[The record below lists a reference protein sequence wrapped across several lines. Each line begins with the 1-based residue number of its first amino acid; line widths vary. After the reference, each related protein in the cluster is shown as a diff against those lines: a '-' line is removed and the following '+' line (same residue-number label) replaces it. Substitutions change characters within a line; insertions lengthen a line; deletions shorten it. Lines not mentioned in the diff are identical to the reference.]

1 MALPLLPRQIYP
13 GRQLTSLSKC
23 RWRGASECHSI
34 IHNATSRIRGS
45 LSDRS
50 VHADMEMFTGSTSC
64 HASHPRRTVR
74 LQDSSNGVEGFFF
87 PIFLLFFFFF
97 LLTIPEITIQTRS
110 KRGEKA
116 EEIRNFR
123 EKNGNRGGRGFIFHS
138 TRALDRVKG
147 AFVFLLISARREITR
162 LHRP

>member
-1 MALPLLPRQIYP
+1 MPLGGSALPLLPRQIYP

-45 LSDRS
+45 LSDRT

-74 LQDSSNGVEGFFF
+74 LQDSKNGVDAFF
-87 PIFLLFFFFF
+87 LFFFF
-97 LLTIPEITIQTRS
+97 INDSRINGS
-110 KRGEKA
+110 KVVT
-116 EEIRNFR
+116 
-123 EKNGNRGGRGFIFHS
+123 RGGKSSKFSRVRKMEIGAGGRSGGSFSIPRGRS
-138 TRALDRVKG
+138 TV
-147 AFVFLLISARREITR
+147 
-162 LHRP
+162 

>member
-97 LLTIPEITIQTRS
+97 LLTIPGRKSGGNS
-110 KRGEKA
+110 K
-116 EEIRNFR
+116 FSR
-123 EKNGNRGGRGFIFHS
+123 EKWKSGRERVHFPFH
-138 TRALDRVKG
+138 AGVGPCKG
-147 AFVFLLISARREITR
+147 SIR
-162 LHRP
+162 LSINFCAA

>member
-87 PIFLLFFFFF
+87 SYFSSFFLFFF
-97 LLTIPEITIQTRS
+97 INDSRINDSNSVEKGRKSGGNS
-110 KRGEKA
+110 K
-116 EEIRNFR
+116 FSR
-123 EKNGNRGGRGFIFHS
+123 EKWKSGRERVHFPFH
-138 TRALDRVKG
+138 AGVGPCKG
-147 AFVFLLISARREITR
+147 SIR
-162 LHRP
+162 LSINFCAA